1 MKNSVF
7 RQCDDPIRPLG
18 TAKRRSV
25 ATLLFTEALRWK
37 MNQILLQ
44 VPLAPAPTVAAT
56 ACNVP
61 LNRNFLKIVDFVPT
75 GRTFPF
81 DFVTRNL

>member
-7 RQCDDPIRPLG
+7 RQCDDPIRSLG

-37 MNQILLQ
+37 MDQILLL

-56 ACNVP
+56 ACDVP

-75 GRTFPF
+75 GRTFPS